1 MADGQVVWFES
12 ADLNN
17 STSQKYFDYPEEDI
31 VMQIGKDAQ
40 GNTVII
46 DRSGFAHVLHEGDS
60 QADLMRQLREN

>member
-1 MADGQVVWFES
+1 
-12 ADLNN
+12 
-17 STSQKYFDYPEEDI
+17 
-31 VMQIGKDAQ
+31 MQIGKDSQ